1 MKKRGFIIGV
11 IACACLVG
19 PKIIGGIVKTEYDN
33 ILTRFAEHP
42 SIEVVE
48 RSFINQWFSGESVA
62 KIKFKN
68 LPAEFNQYTLLVNE
82 KLSYGPVIINSR
94 GLDFALANSNT
105 EFTFLTDPQN
115 PTEKQSNANKAQIDK
130 FVKIL
135 NEKLS
140 ITSSISYA
148 MNYTSH
154 YKMDETIYDEEGVQ
168 ITIAK
173 LDSEFTLKDEKQV
186 TGYIN
191 WDGGS
196 LSDMDTVVNIKPV
209 KVTFDQEV
217 VAGDVYA
224 GNALMSGTMAAVVSN
239 INASN
244 TAGIELF
251 TIDNLS
257 FDVNSSINEGLMNID
272 VKYGAEK
279 FKNDEH
285 ELTNA
290 IIDVAINNV
299 DSKLLLEINQEFSQY
314 QGDPAAFPMQ
324 KLIDKAS
331 QLLVNNPEFIIKDLS
346 FDTAVGSLKSNMN
359 VTVNHTLYNK
369 ANPMSIIGALTA
381 SAKGK
386 VPEMLLHQLGLAGM
400 VNMYVEQGLIIRDK
414 EQLTFD
420 AQFNQGKLTVN
431 GQVIPL

>member
-1 MKKRGFIIGV
+1 MKKRGFIIGA
-11 IACACLVG
+11 IACACLIG
-19 PKIIGGIVKTEYDN
+19 PKIVGGMVKTEYDN

-42 SIEVVE
+42 SIEIVE
-48 RSFINQWFSGESVA
+48 RSFINQWFSGESIA

-68 LPAEFNQYTLLVNE
+68 MPAEFNQYTLLVNE

-105 EFTFLTDPQN
+105 EFTFLADPQN
-115 PTEKQSNANKAQIDK
+115 TAETQPDENKAQIDK

-135 NEKLS
+135 NEKLT

-154 YKMDETIYDEEGVQ
+154 YKMDETIYNEEAVQ

-196 LSDMDTVVNIKPV
+196 FSDMETVVNVKPV
-209 KVTFDQEV
+209 KITFDQEV
-217 VAGDVYA
+217 VAGDVYT
-224 GNALMSGTMAAVVSN
+224 GNALMSGGMAAVVSN

-251 TIDNLS
+251 NIDNLS
-257 FDVNSSINEGLMNID
+257 FDINSSINEGLMNID

-290 IIDVAINNV
+290 IIDVALNNL
-299 DSKLLLEINQEFSQY
+299 DSKLLFEINQEFSQY
-314 QGDPAAFPMQ
+314 QGDPTTFPMQ
-324 KLIDKAS
+324 KFIDKAS
-331 QLLVNNPEFIIKDLS
+331 LLLVNNPEFIIKDLS
-346 FDTAVGSLKSNMN
+346 FDTTVGSVKSDMN
-359 VTVNHTLYNK
+359 VVVNHTLYNK

-381 SAKGK
+381 NAKGK

-400 VNMYVEQGLIIRDK
+400 VNMYVEQGLIIRDE

-420 AQFNQGKLTVN
+420 AQFDQGKLTVN